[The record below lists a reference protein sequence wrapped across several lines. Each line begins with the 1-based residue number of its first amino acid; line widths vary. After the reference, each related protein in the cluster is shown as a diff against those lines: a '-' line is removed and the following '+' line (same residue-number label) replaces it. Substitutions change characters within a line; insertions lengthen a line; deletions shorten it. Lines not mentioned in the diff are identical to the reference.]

1 MSSFH
6 IQSRDAK
13 IVKGQC
19 EACHEQNNQYW
30 PKLNACKLQMKT
42 QWKICIAATRW
53 HYMHIFGGF
62 KYMKGIYDI
71 SFGESIP
78 KNASLILV
86 VINLKLHI
94 KVDQFKG
101 EATT

>member
-1 MSSFH
+1 
-6 IQSRDAK
+6 
-13 IVKGQC
+13 
-19 EACHEQNNQYW
+19 
-30 PKLNACKLQMKT
+30 
-42 QWKICIAATRW
+42 
-53 HYMHIFGGF
+53 
-62 KYMKGIYDI
+62 MKGIYDI

-86 VINLKLHI
+86 VINMKLHI